1 MCAIIKTL
9 INICSHVIHIQCME
23 ISSSKISLAQ
33 TDIPLRLSILVD
45 NYHTF
50 NNASKHW
57 STPGHIEAEFQPE
70 DYNTQVAQVYWYH
83 TKIYRMECE

>member
-1 MCAIIKTL
+1 
-9 INICSHVIHIQCME
+9 ME

-45 NYHTF
+45 NYHTL
-50 NNASKHW
+50 

-70 DYNTQVAQVYWYH
+70 DYNTQVAQVYW
-83 TKIYRMECE
+83 

>member
-1 MCAIIKTL
+1 MGGRTYIMYAIIKIL

-33 TDIPLRLSILVD
+33 INIPLRLSIFVD

-50 NNASKHW
+50 NNELVH
-57 STPGHIEAEFQPE
+57 TGTEFQPE
-70 DYNTQVAQVYWYH
+70 DYNAQVAQVYW
-83 TKIYRMECE
+83 